1 MSFVVIFFKVFCLM
15 IVIGL
20 LRFYLETKN
29 LSAFKTLRFNDF
41 CIEISL
47 QAFTAT
53 FTFVLIYYIFLLAF
67 KLILC

>member
-67 KLILC
+67 KIILC

>member
-1 MSFVVIFFKVFCLM
+1 MGFVIMFFKVFCLM
-15 IVIGL
+15 LFIGL

-47 QAFTAT
+47 QAFSAT
-53 FTFVLIYYIFLLAF
+53 FTFVSVYYMFLLAF
-67 KLILC
+67 KIILC